1 MFMVLRTK
9 RLIYVL
15 FKLILFNYFHKFLDS
30 NFKNNIVKYIFP
42 ALENHT
48 TCNENA
54 IINSKT
60 FYFVNKKYL
69 FLFLINE
76 EYKNLKSFYPFL
88 TKADQLNYFDIT
100 FFECDPHKLITFFGA
115 FKKTASK
122 FSLLKSIYLQGNNNL
137 CHINEYLI
145 IFVFFKDI
153 FKSHHFRFFY
163 SSLISD
169 NIENK
174 VFINSFLQYIDND
187 NDFPLELKVDI
198 FKITSKKINNNLDYQ
213 VKFIA
218 LHLKN
223 NLYDLS
229 HIKKLKKINQIKPSR
244 VLYNLIFDYQNIVSK
259 KKLYKDL
266 PYFNLSYLN
275 REVQI
280 QILREMFD
288 NQYKNL
294 PTSFNVLDC
303 VCYYSQFEY
312 KLAKKDLDDL
322 NVLKN
327 MQGNF
332 LLFLDYLNQHSNS
345 IAFIGNSPVELGKS
359 NGAKIDSF
367 QKVVRFNNYS
377 IEDHFIK
384 DYGSKV
390 NVWVTAQTDDVI
402 HRSDEEVH
410 SYDFIVVS
418 GLSSSPIR
426 IMDQI
431 KRFQRLSTPV
441 VMIPS
446 DVIEELIAISNTFP
460 SAGLTLLY
468 FFNTRIKSINLNNI
482 FGFSM
487 KDRIN
492 EKKHFYYTKEEQPL
506 FSQHAWD
513 REWITFN
520 RIIKNEL

>member
-1 MFMVLRTK
+1 MASRTK

-15 FKLILFNYFHKFLDS
+15 FKLILFNCFHKFLDS
-30 NFKNNIVKYIFP
+30 SLKKNILIYIFP
-42 ALENHT
+42 PLENHT

-88 TKADQLNYFDIT
+88 TKADQINYFDIT
-100 FFECDPHKLITFFGA
+100 YFECDPHKLITFFGA
-115 FKKTASK
+115 FNKTDSK
-122 FSLLKSIYLQGNNNL
+122 FSLLKSIYLQGNNKL
-137 CHINEYLI
+137 CRIDEYLI

-153 FKSHHFRFFY
+153 FKSHHFRSFY

-174 VFINSFLQYIDND
+174 VFLNSFLQFIDND
-187 NDFPLELKVDI
+187 NDFLLELKVGI
-198 FKITSKKINNNLDYQ
+198 FKITSTIINKNLDYQ

-218 LHLKN
+218 LQLKN
-223 NLYDLS
+223 GLYDPS
-229 HIKKLKKINQIKPSR
+229 HIKKLKEINQIKPSR

-266 PYFNLSYLN
+266 PYFTLSYLN
-275 REVQI
+275 RKVQI

-288 NQYKNL
+288 NRYKNF
-294 PTSFNVLDC
+294 PSSFNVLDC
-303 VCYYSQFEY
+303 VNYYCHFEY
-312 KLAKKDLDDL
+312 KLSKKNLEDL
-322 NVLKN
+322 NALKK
-327 MQGNF
+327 MQGDF
-332 LLFLDYLNQHSNS
+332 LLFLDYLNQYSNS
-345 IAFIGNSPVELGKS
+345 IAFIGNSPAELGKS
-359 NGAKIDSF
+359 NGAKINSF

-377 IEDHFIK
+377 VDDHFIQ

-390 NVWVTAQTDDVI
+390 NIWVTAQTDDVI
-402 HRSDEEVH
+402 HRSNEEVR

-418 GLSSSPIR
+418 GLSSSPMR
-426 IMDQI
+426 IMDKI

-446 DVIEELIAISNTFP
+446 DVVEELIAISNTFP
-460 SAGLTLLY
+460 SAGLMLLY
-468 FFNTRIKSINLNNI
+468 FFNKRIGSINSNNI
-482 FGFSM
+482 FGFSL

-492 EKKHFYYTKEEQPL
+492 EKKHFYYTREEQSL

-513 REWITFN
+513 REWITLN
-520 RIIKNEL
+520 RIIKK